1 MARISILMSK
11 EQEGD
16 FTSQYSLAVEK
27 RVEGRARSWG
37 WWMAPKRLGPG
48 GLLRNSGFRPKSSL
62 CGSDCIC
69 FWNGKQDLE
78 ETVWK
83 GNSKRHHS
91 RMMWVEQLIHTHVL
105 TRLLDFGT
113 PSTAAQLFS
122 WKGDLKQRGKSSGS
136 CIFPAN
142 FTSVFIYAHIH
153 PSRVFNTEL
162 PSTTNTKI
170 SEEASRHLLSCKDRS
185 VSQ

>member
-83 GNSKRHHS
+83 GNSKRHFQNDVRRAAHS
-91 RMMWVEQLIHTHVL
+91 YWCFNKTVGFWDPEHSCTAVFLEGRSKAKREKL
-105 TRLLDFGT
+105 RLL
-113 PSTAAQLFS
+113 
-122 WKGDLKQRGKSSGS
+122 
-136 CIFPAN
+136 
-142 FTSVFIYAHIH
+142 HI
-153 PSRVFNTEL
+153 
-162 PSTTNTKI
+162 
-170 SEEASRHLLSCKDRS
+170 SCKFHQCFHICSHPPLQGVQHRTAFNNKHENLWGGLKTLAEL
-185 VSQ
+185 